1 MADVKISELP
11 AASTLAGDEPI
22 PVVQSAETRRS
33 TPRAIQRIPVNDQTG
48 TTYALVAA
56 DAGRCVRANS
66 AAAIAVTAPTGGIF
80 TAGDVI
86 LLRQVG
92 AGHHGLLERLAHVT
106 RLVVVRFDIGEVHPA
121 QSEQQYPARY
131 HHEDPDDPAQKQQ
144 EFPHVFALFHLVFPL
159 FHLPDKLRLSD

>member
-1 MADVKISELP
+1 MADVKISDLP

-33 TPRAIQRIPVNDQTG
+33 TPRAIQRIPVNNQTG

-56 DAGRCVRANS
+56 DAGACVRVGN

-80 TAGDVI
+80 TVGDVI

-92 AGHHGLLERLAHVT
+92 AGQVTVTGGTLNLPATITAAKTRAQGSVITLHYVATDTWDVSGDLA
-106 RLVVVRFDIGEVHPA
+106 
-121 QSEQQYPARY
+121 
-131 HHEDPDDPAQKQQ
+131 
-144 EFPHVFALFHLVFPL
+144 
-159 FHLPDKLRLSD
+159 

>member
-48 TTYALVAA
+48 TTYALAAA
-56 DAGRCVRANS
+56 DSGRCVRANS
-66 AAAIAVTAPTGGIF
+66 ATAIAVTAPTGGVF
-80 TAGDVI
+80 TVGDVI

-92 AGHHGLLERLAHVT
+92 AGQVTVTGGTLNLPATITAAKTRAQGSVITLHYVATDTWDVSGDLA
-106 RLVVVRFDIGEVHPA
+106 
-121 QSEQQYPARY
+121 
-131 HHEDPDDPAQKQQ
+131 
-144 EFPHVFALFHLVFPL
+144 
-159 FHLPDKLRLSD
+159 

>member
-66 AAAIAVTAPTGGIF
+66 ATAIAVTAPTGGVF
-80 TAGDVI
+80 TVGDVI

-92 AGHHGLLERLAHVT
+92 AGQVTVTGGTLNLPATITAAKTRAQGSVITLHYVATDVWDVSGDLA
-106 RLVVVRFDIGEVHPA
+106 
-121 QSEQQYPARY
+121 
-131 HHEDPDDPAQKQQ
+131 
-144 EFPHVFALFHLVFPL
+144 
-159 FHLPDKLRLSD
+159 

>member
-56 DAGRCVRANS
+56 DAGACVRANN

-80 TAGDVI
+80 TVGDVI

-92 AGHHGLLERLAHVT
+92 AGQVTVTGGTLNLPAAITAAKTRAQGSVITLHYVATDTWDVSGDLA
-106 RLVVVRFDIGEVHPA
+106 
-121 QSEQQYPARY
+121 
-131 HHEDPDDPAQKQQ
+131 
-144 EFPHVFALFHLVFPL
+144 
-159 FHLPDKLRLSD
+159 

>member
-56 DAGRCVRANS
+56 DAGRCVRANN

-80 TAGDVI
+80 TVGDVI

-92 AGHHGLLERLAHVT
+92 AGQVTVTGGALNLPATITAAKTRAQGSVITLHYVATDAWDVSGDLA
-106 RLVVVRFDIGEVHPA
+106 
-121 QSEQQYPARY
+121 
-131 HHEDPDDPAQKQQ
+131 
-144 EFPHVFALFHLVFPL
+144 
-159 FHLPDKLRLSD
+159 

>member
-11 AASTLAGDEPI
+11 TASTLAGDEPI

-48 TTYALVAA
+48 TAYALAAA
-56 DAGRCVRANS
+56 DAGACVRANN

-92 AGHHGLLERLAHVT
+92 AGQVTVTGGTLNLPAAITAAKTRAQGSVITLHYVATDTWDVSGDLA
-106 RLVVVRFDIGEVHPA
+106 
-121 QSEQQYPARY
+121 
-131 HHEDPDDPAQKQQ
+131 
-144 EFPHVFALFHLVFPL
+144 
-159 FHLPDKLRLSD
+159 

>member
-11 AASTLAGDEPI
+11 AASALAGDEPI

-66 AAAIAVTAPTGGIF
+66 AAAIAVTAPTGGVF
-80 TAGDVI
+80 TVGDVI

-92 AGHHGLLERLAHVT
+92 AGQVTVTGGTLNLPATITAAKTRAQGSVITLHYVATDVWDVSGDLA
-106 RLVVVRFDIGEVHPA
+106 
-121 QSEQQYPARY
+121 
-131 HHEDPDDPAQKQQ
+131 
-144 EFPHVFALFHLVFPL
+144 
-159 FHLPDKLRLSD
+159 